1 MNSDLDSLTRS
12 YTRLS
17 RDVGGRIEFA
27 CDSDSSDAL
36 SIAEQEKD
44 HLDQAFFVLSFSAL
58 EKKITQLASARQ
70 AAARQR
76 ETMRSAAFGKR
87 LESAVKVAREVLG
100 ADPEWASD
108 ATQSTIRDWY
118 DIRSEIAHGD
128 PPTQLFDVPPVIYLA
143 DAIAT
148 TLERVMRI
156 APQEANEA
164 SSS

>member
-27 CDSDSSDAL
+27 CDLDSADAFTV
-36 SIAEQEKD
+36 AEQEKD

-58 EKKITQLASARQ
+58 EKKITLLASARH
-70 AAARQR
+70 ATADQR
-76 ETMRSAAFGKR
+76 TAMRGAAFEKR
-87 LESAVKVAREVLG
+87 LESAVKIAREVLG
-100 ADPEWASD
+100 TAPEWASG
-108 ATQSTIRDWY
+108 ATLSTIRNWY

-143 DAIAT
+143 DDIAT
-148 TLERVMRI
+148 TLERVTRTLS
-156 APQEANEA
+156 PQAR
-164 SSS
+164 